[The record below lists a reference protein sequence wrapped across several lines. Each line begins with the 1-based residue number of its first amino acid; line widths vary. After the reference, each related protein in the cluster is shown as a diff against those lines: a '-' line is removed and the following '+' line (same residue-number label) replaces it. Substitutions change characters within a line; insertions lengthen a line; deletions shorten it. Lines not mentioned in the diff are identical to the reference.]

1 MIKEFKL
8 IRVDCD
14 CCGAYYPST
23 KDPVHFQD
31 EDAANKTVFEEGW
44 KLIGKSHYCPS
55 CLKVCRD
62 AGISVETMYAQK
74 TVKDG
79 S

>member
-14 CCGAYYPST
+14 GCGKFYPST

-31 EDAANKTVFEEGW
+31 VVSANNTVFEDEWMIIAG
-44 KLIGKSHYCPS
+44 KGKPSHLCPECRTMTKNQSNLIHN
-55 CLKVCRD
+55 VD
-62 AGISVETMYAQK
+62 EE
-74 TVKDG
+74 
-79 S
+79 